1 MNTPSSATAF
11 LPAFL
16 RPERLRPHPPS
27 PLNRDTFPPEVLVRV
42 STRRHMFSESN
53 SSIVNPSKTSFN
65 RLDKLSFQSDSN
77 ASNQSRSSADKQ
89 STYSYSHSKTPLTT
103 YLATMQNREAA
114 FTFSLFNRRLGYTP
128 ARPQLK
134 ESLLYHTQHH
144 PTIIL
149 THLHICLQLNLWTKS
164 NFALYRLVACSRYIC
179 ITSQFT

>member
-27 PLNRDTFPPEVLVRV
+27 PLTRDTFSPEVLVRV

-89 STYSYSHSKTPLTT
+89 STNRNSHPPLTAHLT
-103 YLATMQNREAA
+103 SVQNRETTLA
-114 FTFSLFNRRLGYTP
+114 FSLFSRLGYTP

-134 ESLLYHTQHH
+134 EYLLYHTPHH
-144 PTIIL
+144 QQSFS
-149 THLHICLQLNLWTKS
+149 HI
-164 NFALYRLVACSRYIC
+164 R
-179 ITSQFT
+179 TSLEPPD